1 VQLTNAATNEK
12 RTTIAGGSGRYTFS
26 QLLPGSYELSVEA
39 AGFKKFVQQGISL
52 RANETA
58 ELSVTL
64 QVGAVNEQIDVTASA
79 ALLDTQTADQSVR
92 IEANTVQNLP
102 INTHAIR
109 HGLSQRRDFRGL
121 RHQEFHRRS
130 ELRPLWHEWRT
141 HREHSHL
148 NRRSLG
154 IHRLS
159 ME

>member
-1 VQLTNAATNEK
+1 LVPIIALALFASLSNRTCFGQAFTSSLTGVFTDSSGAVIPGVRVQLTNAATNEK

-92 IEANTVQNLP
+92 IEANTMQNLP
-102 INTHAIR
+102 INT
-109 HGLSQRRDFRGL
+109 
-121 RHQEFHRRS
+121 
-130 ELRPLWHEWRT
+130 RT
-141 HREHSHL
+141 PFA
-148 NRRSLG
+148 
-154 IHRLS
+154 
-159 ME
+159 MV